1 MAEKSGRK
9 QSAISLKVKMELLNA
24 VDEKGRSKTDICK
37 EFRIA
42 NSTFSTI
49 IKNRDQL
56 TAMFERS
63 MFEPDRKRMRTA
75 KHEDLEAA
83 LLVWF
88 KQARFQNAP
97 ISGPLLIEKSD
108 FFATQ
113 MGIEFTANPGWL
125 ERFKKRNGIVFKNVC
140 GEANQ
145 VSTSM
150 TSDWL

>member
-1 MAEKSGRK
+1 
-9 QSAISLKVKMELLNA
+9 
-24 VDEKGRSKTDICK
+24 
-37 EFRIA
+37 
-42 NSTFSTI
+42 
-49 IKNRDQL
+49 
-56 TAMFERS
+56 

-88 KQARFQNAP
+88 KQARFHNAL
-97 ISGPLLIEKSD
+97 ISGPLLMEKAD

-113 MGIEFTANPGWL
+113 MGIELTTNPGWL
-125 ERFKKRNGIVFKNVC
+125 ECFKKRNGIVFKNVC

-150 TSDWL
+150 TSDWVSLTLTKLAYPIAA

>member
-42 NSTFSTI
+42 NSTLSTI

-63 MFEPDRKRMRTA
+63 IFEPDRK
-75 KHEDLEAA
+75 
-83 LLVWF
+83 
-88 KQARFQNAP
+88 
-97 ISGPLLIEKSD
+97 
-108 FFATQ
+108 
-113 MGIEFTANPGWL
+113 
-125 ERFKKRNGIVFKNVC
+125 
-140 GEANQ
+140 
-145 VSTSM
+145 
-150 TSDWL
+150 